1 MQTRA
6 QEIRSLDV
14 VKVQRSAGKTGGG
27 GVSLSLSRQGKQG
40 HSIRGLEYTKA
51 ESTGT
56 FKESVVVWCGWEG
69 GCRGVMVEDG
79 AGRANLGMCPKT

>member
-40 HSIRGLEYTKA
+40 RSIGGLEYTKA
-51 ESTGT
+51 ESAGA

-69 GCRGVMVEDG
+69 GYRGGMVEDG
-79 AGRANLGMCPKT
+79 AGGADLGMCPKT